1 MTGNQANG
9 GLAPRVQDA
18 EFPVIDV
25 TKAHIARVY
34 DFMLGGKDNFA
45 VDREAARQ
53 VIAAY
58 PAIRVIARTQRAF
71 LGRVVRHLAAEAGIR
86 QFLDVGTGLPS
97 ADNTHEV
104 AQRVAPESRIVYV
117 DNDPMVL
124 VHARALLVG
133 SREGATSYVHA
144 DLRDTSEILREA
156 ARTLDFG
163 QPVAVMLL
171 GILHNIADEDD
182 PLGLVAKLMA
192 AVPAGSYLVLSHL
205 ARDIAAEHVGEAAER
220 YNKLAV
226 SPVTFRTHA
235 EVSRFFEGLELLEP
249 GVVQLHRWR
258 ADPADLALGHGDLA
272 NYGAVGRKP

>member
-71 LGRVVRHLAAEAGIR
+71 L
-86 QFLDVGTGLPS
+86 DVGTGLPS

-133 SREGATSYVHA
+133 SR
-144 DLRDTSEILREA
+144 
-156 ARTLDFG
+156 
-163 QPVAVMLL
+163 
-171 GILHNIADEDD
+171 
-182 PLGLVAKLMA
+182 
-192 AVPAGSYLVLSHL
+192 
-205 ARDIAAEHVGEAAER
+205 
-220 YNKLAV
+220 
-226 SPVTFRTHA
+226 
-235 EVSRFFEGLELLEP
+235 
-249 GVVQLHRWR
+249 
-258 ADPADLALGHGDLA
+258 
-272 NYGAVGRKP
+272 